1 MESYIWKL
9 KKEKL
14 VKTNLFKYLNFVK
27 KNINKDIN
35 TDFNSIWEWSIKNP
49 GIFWK
54 SIWDF
59 TKVKGEFFIQFPSN
73 SQPLIYL
80 EMLSRLISLKCSL
93 PTIFKFLQ
101 E

>member
-59 TKVKGEFFIQFPSN
+59 TQVKGKPGNILLKESNIFYKNRFFPQAK
-73 SQPLIYL
+73 
-80 EMLSRLISLKCSL
+80 LSY
-93 PTIFKFLQ
+93 
-101 E
+101 